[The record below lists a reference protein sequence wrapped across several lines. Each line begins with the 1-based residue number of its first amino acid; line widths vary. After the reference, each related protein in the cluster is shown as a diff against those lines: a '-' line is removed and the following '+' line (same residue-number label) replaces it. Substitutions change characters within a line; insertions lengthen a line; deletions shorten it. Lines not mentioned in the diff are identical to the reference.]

1 MQNVTPFNYIRNN
14 STPQWWLER
23 TYLVKGVI
31 EIIFNSEILA
41 KFLRREDNRQ

>member
-1 MQNVTPFNYIRNN
+1 MKNVVPLRQLSIV
-14 STPQWWLER
+14 EG
-23 TYLVKGVI
+23 KGVI